1 MNVTRF
7 SSYPASR
14 TVVLVHGGAGE
25 VPEASRAAHAAGCL
39 AAARVAHALLLA
51 GGSALDAVCAAVRV
65 LEDDPRF
72 NAGTGASLDASG
84 ALSLDAAVMDGRTL
98 RAGAVACL
106 PPFRHPI
113 DVARRL
119 VDESE
124 SGGPV
129 LLASGG
135 ARAFAEA
142 SGFVAAPPESM
153 ITELAKQK
161 LAEAKRSGISA
172 GFAGGTVGAVAR
184 AADGSLAAATSTGGK
199 SNKPVGRI
207 GDSPLPGAGTYAD
220 DTLGAC
226 SGTGDGEAF
235 MRLVL
240 AHRAVT
246 LLERDPRA
254 AERAIGELGS
264 RLGALGGLLLV
275 SPRGEAS
282 FARNTVTMGFAVVGE
297 GLEDSGT

>member
-1 MNVTRF
+1 
-7 SSYPASR
+7 
-14 TVVLVHGGAGE
+14 
-25 VPEASRAAHAAGCL
+25 
-39 AAARVAHALLLA
+39 LL
-51 GGSALDAVCAAVRV
+51 
-65 LEDDPRF
+65 
-72 NAGTGASLDASG
+72 
-84 ALSLDAAVMDGRTL
+84 
-98 RAGAVACL
+98 
-106 PPFRHPI
+106 
-113 DVARRL
+113 
-119 VDESE
+119 
-124 SGGPV
+124 
-129 LLASGG
+129 
-135 ARAFAEA
+135 
-142 SGFVAAPPESM
+142 
-153 ITELAKQK
+153 
-161 LAEAKRSGISA
+161 
-172 GFAGGTVGAVAR
+172 
-184 AADGSLAAATSTGGK
+184 
-199 SNKPVGRI
+199 
-207 GDSPLPGAGTYAD
+207 GAGTYAD